1 MLKMQKVVK
10 IMRITEDI
18 SINMKIMI
26 NYVLNVMEKI
36 NKLLKIFVRLNN
48 NKKKRNKKI
57 IKSYL
62 VVQLLV

>member
-1 MLKMQKVVK
+1 MQKIVK
-10 IMRITEDI
+10 IMRIMVVI

-48 NKKKRNKKI
+48 NKKRRNKKI
-57 IKSYL
+57 IKNYL
-62 VVQLLV
+62 VVQLQV